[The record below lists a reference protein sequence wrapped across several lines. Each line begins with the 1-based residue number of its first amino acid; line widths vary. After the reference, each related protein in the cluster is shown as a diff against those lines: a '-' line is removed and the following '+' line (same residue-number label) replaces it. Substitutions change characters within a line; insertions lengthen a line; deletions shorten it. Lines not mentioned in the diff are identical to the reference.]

1 MMAQAF
7 SREKVDEKK
16 QSAMMLQY
24 MLNLI
29 NDPKAP
35 KTKTNITMKLVKGD
49 KGWLID
55 ANEELANA
63 LTGNFYEV
71 SKQLNGK

>member
-1 MMAQAF
+1 
-7 SREKVDEKK
+7 
-16 QSAMMLQY
+16 MMLQY

-35 KTKTNITMKLVKGD
+35 KTKTNITMQLVKGD

>member
-1 MMAQAF
+1 
-7 SREKVDEKK
+7 
-16 QSAMMLQY
+16 MMLQY

-29 NDPKAP
+29 NDTKAP
-35 KTKTNITMKLVKGD
+35 KTKTNITMQLVKGD